1 MILRDGQQAAGR
13 LRHRDVQRVDHPA
26 HARAADDV
34 FAVAG
39 GTAGGVHELLQG
51 DADRNA
57 ERNGILHRT
66 ADCDILLRDLLAVER
81 GGNVCERTDVADN
94 GADIQ
99 RQTAGRDDTPRDLVD
114 DLLLIARRIIA
125 LQQMQLHIVRVLQHL
140 LQRGNGSVVMLLQAD
155 DRALR
160 TGEFLH
166 GADAAHDIGCEI
178 LHDLLVDPQQR
189 LTLVSVCKD
198 EFGLAVDLYMGGKAR
213 AARTENTGVADQFI
227 QLHPVRLR

>member
-1 MILRDGQQAAGR
+1 MMYLQSQVGPPAASMSSCREMPTGTRSVTGFFTAPPTVTYFSVTFLPSSAAAIFVSVLTLHTTAPTSSGR
-13 LRHRDVQRVDHPA
+13 PPV
-26 HARAADDV
+26 
-34 FAVAG
+34 
-39 GTAGGVHELLQG
+39 GTT
-51 DADRNA
+51 R
-57 ERNGILHRT
+57 
-66 ADCDILLRDLLAVER
+66 
-81 GGNVCERTDVADN
+81 
-94 GADIQ
+94 
-99 RQTAGRDDTPRDLVD
+99 PRDLVD

-125 LQQMQLHIVRVLQHL
+125 LQQMQLHIVRVLQHF
-140 LQRGNGSVVMLLQAD
+140 LQGGDGSVVMLLQAD

-189 LTLVSVCKD
+189 LTLGSVCKD

-213 AARTENTGVADQFI
+213 AARAENTGVADQFI